1 MFTFTRSLAMDL
13 TLDDSDPSLNGGGE
27 EEEAITAQK
36 VFEILELAWMNER
49 SAPELLPNQSEILD
63 LMMGQISH
71 MESNMAL
78 LDRNDFR
85 STAHRMELE
94 RIRYI
99 IASYLRTRLA
109 KIEMYGESILAED
122 ATRDED
128 SKYLSEAETAFA
140 KAYLENVNSHFNHI
154 LLRHIPESFHD
165 DPKKVKPNLMSTV
178 FVRVNS
184 ASASV
189 VINEEDEELEMR
201 AGSQHIVPYKL
212 ISDLLRR
219 NKLQL
224 L

>member
-1 MFTFTRSLAMDL
+1 MDANISI
-13 TLDDSDPSLNGGGE
+13 DSDPASDVG

-36 VFEILELAWMNER
+36 VFEILQVAWLNER
-49 SAPELLPNQSEILD
+49 SSPELMPHQSEILD
-63 LMMGQISH
+63 LMLGQISH
-71 MESNMAL
+71 MESNMSQL
-78 LDRNDFR
+78 TDRNDFR
-85 STAHRMELE
+85 SIAHRMELE

-99 IASYLRTRLA
+99 VASYLRNRLA
-109 KIEMYGESILAED
+109 KIEMYGEAILAED
-122 ATRDED
+122 AARDED
-128 SKYLSEAETAFA
+128 GKYLSEAEHTFA
-140 KAYLENVNSHFNHI
+140 QAYVQNMNAHFSQI

-165 DPKKVKPNLMSTV
+165 DPKRRMVKPNLMSTV

-184 ASASV
+184 STTSV

-201 AGSQHIVPYKL
+201 AGSQHVVPYKL

>member
-1 MFTFTRSLAMDL
+1 M
-13 TLDDSDPSLNGGGE
+13 DSDISLEDSNNSEG
-27 EEEAITAQK
+27 EAITAQK

-49 SAPELLPNQSEILD
+49 SAPELLPHQSEILD
-63 LMMGQISH
+63 LMLGQISH
-71 MESNMAL
+71 MESNMSQ
-78 LDRNDFR
+78 LDRNDLR
-85 STAHRMELE
+85 GVVHKMELE

-99 IASYLRTRLA
+99 VSSYLRTRLA
-109 KIEMYGESILAED
+109 KIERFGEAILAEEE
-122 ATRDED
+122 ARDEE
-128 SKYLSEAETAFA
+128 SKHLSESEAVFA
-140 KAYLENVNSHFNHI
+140 KAYVDNMNAHFNQI

-165 DPKKVKPNLMSTV
+165 DPKKRMVKPNLMSTV

-184 ASASV
+184 SSASV

-201 AGSQHIVPYKL
+201 AGSQHVVPYKL

>member
-1 MFTFTRSLAMDL
+1 MDPDI
-13 TLDDSDPSLNGGGE
+13 TIEDSDHSDNGD
-27 EEEAITAQK
+27 EEAITAQK
-36 VFEILELAWMNER
+36 VFEILELAWLNER
-49 SAPELLPNQSEILD
+49 SAPELLPHQSEILD
-63 LMMGQISH
+63 LMLGQISH
-71 MESNMAL
+71 MEANMSQ

-85 STAHRMELE
+85 SIAHRMELE

-99 IASYLRTRLA
+99 VASYLRNRLA
-109 KIEMYGESILAED
+109 KIEMYGESILGED
-122 ATRDED
+122 ATRNED
-128 SKYLSEAETAFA
+128 SKYLSESETVFA
-140 KAYLENVNSHFNHI
+140 QAYVENMNSHFNHI

-165 DPKKVKPNLMSTV
+165 DPKKRMVKPNLMSTV

-201 AGSQHIVPYKL
+201 AGSQHVVPYKL
-212 ISDLLRR
+212 ISDLLRK